1 RSGSHSRDPRHLV
14 LYSSLDGIHWDEGR
28 ILHHRGPGE
37 GGGDAYSA
45 NEVIGKYDPSVPNRL
60 LIQSSI
66 AYEAENLKVNER
78 HWWVEGIDG
87 A

>member
-1 RSGSHSRDPRHLV
+1 MRAPF
-14 LYSSLDGIHWDEGR
+14 
-28 ILHHRGPGE
+28 LHRKE
-37 GGGDAYSA
+37 IGGGDAYSA

-66 AYEAENLKVNER
+66 AYEEGSSRVNEH

-87 A
+87 T

>member
-1 RSGSHSRDPRHLV
+1 MT
-14 LYSSLDGIHWDEGR
+14 
-28 ILHHRGPGE
+28 
-37 GGGDAYSA
+37 AYSA
-45 NEVIGKYDPSVPNRL
+45 NEVIGKYDPSVPSRL